1 MWFYK
6 IEKEGN
12 DIHVTWNT
20 TMTYLKNT
28 FGFVGIV
35 ACLFNVVWLAT
46 ICLGTLAIAL
56 AYYVYRYGDLV
67 KILHGL
73 ERKDILKYTG
83 SQYSFKNP
91 LIVTIPR
98 VNSL

>member
-6 IEKEGN
+6 IEKEGK

-35 ACLFNVVWLAT
+35 ACLFNVVWLAA
-46 ICLGTLAIAL
+46 ICLGT
-56 AYYVYRYGDLV
+56 
-67 KILHGL
+67 
-73 ERKDILKYTG
+73 
-83 SQYSFKNP
+83 
-91 LIVTIPR
+91 
-98 VNSL
+98 

>member
-6 IEKEGN
+6 IEKEGK

-35 ACLFNVVWLAT
+35 ACLFNVVWLAA

-56 AYYVYRYGDLV
+56 AYYVYRYGNLV
-67 KILHGL
+67 KDTFNKLGYKAKINTHTTSY
-73 ERKDILKYTG
+73 I
-83 SQYSFKNP
+83 N
-91 LIVTIPR
+91 
-98 VNSL
+98 

>member
-1 MWFYK
+1 MEYN
-6 IEKEGN
+6 N
-12 DIHVTWNT
+12 DIFKKYFWICW
-20 TMTYLKNT
+20 Y
-28 FGFVGIV
+28 
-35 ACLFNVVWLAT
+35 CLFNVVWLAA

-56 AYYVYRYGDLV
+56 AYFVYRYGDLV

-83 SQYSFKNP
+83 SQYSFKDP

>member
-1 MWFYK
+1 MFPLYT
-6 IEKEGN
+6 
-12 DIHVTWNT
+12 V
-20 TMTYLKNT
+20 
-28 FGFVGIV
+28 
-35 ACLFNVVWLAT
+35 AT

>member
-6 IEKEGN
+6 IEKEGK

-28 FGFVGIV
+28 CGFIGIV
-35 ACLFNVVWLAT
+35 ACLLNVVWLAA
-46 ICLGTLAIAL
+46 ICLVILAVAL
-56 AYYVYRYGDLV
+56 AYYIHRYGDLI

-73 ERKDILKYTG
+73 ERKDILKYEG
-83 SQYSFKNP
+83 SRYSFKNP